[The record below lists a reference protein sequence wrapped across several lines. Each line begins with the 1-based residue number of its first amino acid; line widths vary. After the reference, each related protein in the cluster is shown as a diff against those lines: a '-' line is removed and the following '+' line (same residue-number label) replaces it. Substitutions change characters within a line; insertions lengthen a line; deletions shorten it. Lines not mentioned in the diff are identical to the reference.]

1 MTLPFKT
8 YSSKYYWIVRRKIAS
23 WKFQIR
29 RHLFNLKKLIKGEFQ
44 KTSSSVSHIKI
55 SFWNV
60 VKTVIFV
67 SVLFLIE
74 HYSSLFWYA
83 NLDSFPDWLV
93 QLQKIIPK
101 PSYPADKDSI
111 LYLVSVIASVTGVI
125 LALFYP
131 VLATIASTAYAKVH
145 ASIRNLLLYEKETQ
159 NYLKRL
165 TYLTASSITVLLLM
179 SFHYLPGN
187 LVLAYIFFYSL
198 TTLFGILKI
207 GLGVYRFFEPSTLA
221 NIVLIKLSDTIKE
234 VTTNGVYFNDKN
246 FQNYYNKIAYEQTEN
261 LSLITS
267 LCTKDDDLQESSFKK
282 SIEKSFFALQFYL
295 SIKSRIPVN
304 SLWFPN
310 VYSHDSYFE
319 SGMSERRLSK
329 NTNTYIQ
336 PKVKQNHYWLEERI
350 IENISKGIDA
360 VVKSGK
366 INVLGETIL
375 MTHSVFDFL
384 GSSTEIKTGKML
396 LDKLKKSITNLD
408 NNKIEV
414 LNYEDWKQE
423 MGSVE
428 TYCTAVAKFQLIIF
442 DQLAQITSNQIEKE
456 FNKIKWNNENSIYA
470 SSFIPELYEQLEKIK
485 SFIKNEEEVE
495 NSQVTPQWYFLQKL
509 IAEYLFIVTDKVD
522 NTINLFDIH
531 ILSIADHFE
540 KKGNPLLATYV
551 VHIGLDLIVK
561 LRYRI
566 SRLKPILAELGEN
579 NKPSDLFKWKIP
591 DWENIEERVSIYE
604 NNCFKIIT
612 NNIEQLRLV
621 KWDKQFPDVY
631 AQSYSILSTR
641 INECY
646 IRNDVDVFNKC
657 FPVFIETA
665 LKAFGH
671 LNKVFKHYTKPLN
684 ISYQTLL
691 DALELSGYAY
701 IYSVIYNKPEY
712 WLSAKEAWDESFIN
726 TENNIELVA
735 RCYSYYR
742 NEISA
747 TGVNFIEKHER
758 ELSLRD
764 ITKQLGVKPS
774 TISDFFVKPFIK
786 NSSISSFYN
795 VAELFIELYIFTS
808 IESRNAVKLF
818 RRDIFEHVCRNIDNP
833 NPNIYDDY

>member
-1 MTLPFKT
+1 M
-8 YSSKYYWIVRRKIAS
+8 
-23 WKFQIR
+23 
-29 RHLFNLKKLIKGEFQ
+29 FNLKKLIKGEFQ

-60 VKTVIFV
+60 IKTVIFV

-74 HYSSLFWYA
+74 HYSSLFWYD
-83 NLDSFPDWLV
+83 NIDSFPDWLD

-101 PSYPADKDSI
+101 PSYPDDKDSI

-165 TYLTASSITVLLLM
+165 TFLTASSITVLLLM
-179 SFHYLPGN
+179 SFNYMPGN
-187 LVLAYIFFYSL
+187 LVLTYIFFYSL

-207 GLGVYRFFEPSTLA
+207 GMGVYRFFEPSTLA

-234 VTTNGVYFNDKN
+234 VTTHGINSHDQN
-246 FQNYYNKIAYEQTEN
+246 FQNYYYKNAYEQTEN

-267 LCTKDDDLQESSFKK
+267 LCTEDDNLQESSFKK
-282 SIEKSFFALQFYL
+282 SIEKSFFALQYYL

-310 VYSHDSYFE
+310 VYSHISYFE

-336 PKVKQNHYWLEERI
+336 PKVKQNHYWLEEQL
-350 IENISKGIDA
+350 IENISKGLNA

-375 MTHSVFDFL
+375 MTHSVFDFF
-384 GSSTEIKTGKML
+384 GSTTELKTGQML
-396 LDKLKKSITNLD
+396 LDKLKKSITNLND
-408 NNKIEV
+408 NKSEV
-414 LNYEDWKQE
+414 INYEDWKQE

-428 TYCTAVAKFQLIIF
+428 TYCTAVAKFQLIVF
-442 DQLAQITSNQIEKE
+442 DKLAQITKAQITKE
-456 FNKIKWNNENSIYA
+456 LNKINWDKENTIYA
-470 SSFIPELYEQLEKIK
+470 SNFIPELYEQLEKIK
-485 SFIKNEEEVE
+485 DFVKNEKEVE
-495 NSQVTPQWYFLQKL
+495 GSQVTPQWYFLQKL
-509 IAEYLFIVTDKVD
+509 IAEYLFIATEKVESA
-522 NTINLFDIH
+522 IKLFDIY
-531 ILSIADHFE
+531 IISVANHFE
-540 KKGNPLLATYV
+540 KKGNSLLTTFV
-551 VHIGLDLIVK
+551 VHIGLDLIIK

-566 SRLKPILAELGEN
+566 SRLKPILAELSEN

-591 DWENIEERVSIYE
+591 DWEKLEQRVNVYE
-604 NNCFKIIT
+604 NDCYKIIT

-621 KWDKQFPDVY
+621 KWNKQFPDVY
-631 AQSYSILSTR
+631 AQSYSILSSR

-646 IRNDVDVFNKC
+646 INNDIDVFKEC

-665 LKAFGH
+665 IKAFGH
-671 LNKVFKHYTKPLN
+671 LNNVFKHYVKPLN

-712 WLSAKEAWDESFIN
+712 WLYAKEAWDKSFN
-726 TENNIELVA
+726 STENNIQLIA
-735 RCYSYYR
+735 GCYSYYK
-742 NEISA
+742 NEISS

-758 ELSLRD
+758 EQSLRK
-764 ITKQLGVKPS
+764 ITEQLGLRPS
-774 TISDFFVKPFIK
+774 NISDFFVKPFIK
-786 NSSISSFYN
+786 GSSYGSFHN

-808 IESRNAVKLF
+808 IESRNAINLF
-818 RRDIFEHVCRNIDNP
+818 RRDIFDHVCRNMNNP